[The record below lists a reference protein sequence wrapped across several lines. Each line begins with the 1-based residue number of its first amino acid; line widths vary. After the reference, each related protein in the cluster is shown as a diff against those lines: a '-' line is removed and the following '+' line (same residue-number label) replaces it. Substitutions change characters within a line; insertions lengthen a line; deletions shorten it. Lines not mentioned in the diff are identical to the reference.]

1 MSPIVEIRLVAAREL
16 RRSIRSVKG
25 IVLGVLT
32 LIGSVLSILICTWL
46 EGRQREKLGAV
57 STDAFVELKRQ
68 AIEKSTGDASLA
80 SHLAAVPTSLLLFL
94 KITIWFG
101 PLLIA
106 LLGFDTV
113 AGELQ
118 HRSVRFW
125 TVRSRRSS
133 FFAGKFFGLWALVSC
148 ITLALNVIAGVVVV
162 AKGYVGGVA
171 LVTWGLRFWATS
183 LPITAAWA
191 AIALFISGM
200 FRTPILG
207 LLSTFGTFFVLWLFG
222 LGGFISRVGD
232 MLESGEA
239 KAMSWYEYLYP
250 NAYDEMLLSS
260 DPRSV
265 VTALGILLGFAALM
279 IVSGSAL
286 FMRRDI

>member
-1 MSPIVEIRLVAAREL
+1 VSPFVETRLVAEREL

-46 EGRQREKLGAV
+46 ESQQREKLGAA
-57 STDAFVELKRQ
+57 STDAFVEMKRA

-80 SHLAAVPTSLLLFL
+80 AHLSTVPTSLLLFL

-101 PLLIA
+101 PLLIG
-106 LLGFDTV
+106 LLGFDTI

-125 TVRSRRSS
+125 TVRARRSS
-133 FFAGKFFGLWALVSC
+133 FFAGKFFGLWALVST
-148 ITLALNVIAGVVVV
+148 ITLTLNAIAGIVVV
-162 AKGYVGGVA
+162 ARGYVGGGA
-171 LVTWGLRFWATS
+171 LLTWGLRFWLTS

-191 AIALFISGM
+191 AIALFISSL
-200 FRTPILG
+200 FKTPILG
-207 LLSTFGTFFVLWLFG
+207 LLTTFGTFFVLWLFG
-222 LGGFISRVGD
+222 LGGFISRVGT
-232 MLESGEA
+232 MLETGEA
-239 KAMSWYEYLYP
+239 RPMSWYEYVYP
-250 NAYDEMLLSS
+250 NAYDEMLLST

-265 VTALGILLGFAALM
+265 ITALAVLFG
-279 IVSGSAL
+279 VSAL
-286 FMRRDI
+286 IVAGGSFLFAKRDI